1 MLNHDNCRNSR
12 TAKHFLRY
20 FILLVC
26 CIVVGFATQ
35 ASAQPR
41 ITTSEPI
48 YQFGTALNTEV
59 VTNDFTIQN
68 TGDQVLII
76 QGIQT
81 SCGCSAAHPEKDQLE
96 PGESTTIS
104 ANFDLKNRYGPQTTS
119 FTVRSNDP
127 QTSALRLQFRGE
139 ALAPIN
145 IEPRSVNFRQ
155 VMLGGESVEKV
166 RVTSMLPELF
176 FNIERIVN
184 PIDAL
189 TVDYEMLE
197 SGKEYE
203 LTLSVKENAPEGTFN
218 NNISIHT
225 GSAEYPVVTLRVA
238 GQVMGD
244 IVIVPTHLRIP
255 YNDDSEKT
263 TNQYIRVSPGKVVDF
278 EVVEVVPPSPDMG
291 VEIRE
296 QRGDAY
302 IIRIMDIPVDG
313 SMDGQDILIYT
324 DIPGNTEF
332 RVPIQNPK
340 P

>member
-1 MLNHDNCRNSR
+1 MLNSDICRNSR
-12 TAKHFLRY
+12 TAIRRLMQVTF
-20 FILLVC
+20 LVC
-26 CIVVGFATQ
+26 FIIISSVQ
-35 ASAQPR
+35 NASAQPR
-41 ITTSEPI
+41 ISTSEPI
-48 YQFGTALNTEV
+48 YQFGTSLNTKV

-68 TGDQVLII
+68 TGDQVLLI

-81 SCGCSAAHPEKDQLE
+81 SCGCSAAHPEKDRLE
-96 PGESTTIS
+96 PGESTTIT

-127 QTSALRLQFRGE
+127 QTPALRLQFRGE

-145 IEPRSVNFRQ
+145 IEPRNVNFRQ
-155 VMLGGESVEKV
+155 VMVGDERVEKV
-166 RVTSMLPELF
+166 RLSAMLPELF
-176 FNIERIVN
+176 FNIERIDN
-184 PIDAL
+184 PVDAL
-189 TVDYEMLE
+189 TINYEMLE

-203 LTLSVKENAPEGTFN
+203 LTLSVNENAPEGTFN

-225 GSAEYPVVTLRVA
+225 GNADYPVVTLRVA

-244 IVIVPTHLRIP
+244 IVIVPSHLRIP
-255 YNDDSEKT
+255 YSDDSSKT
-263 TNQYIRVSPGKVVDF
+263 TNQYIRVSPGRVVDF

-291 VEIRE
+291 IEVRE

-313 SMDGQDILIYT
+313 SMDGQEILIYT

-332 RVPIQNPK
+332 RVPIMNPK